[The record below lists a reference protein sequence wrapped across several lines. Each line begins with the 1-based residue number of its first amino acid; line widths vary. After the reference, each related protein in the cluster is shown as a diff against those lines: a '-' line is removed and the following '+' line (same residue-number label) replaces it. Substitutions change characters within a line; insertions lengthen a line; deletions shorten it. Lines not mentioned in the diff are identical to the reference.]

1 MMKTRVLLLGL
12 STFAEFLLNALHET
26 GDAEI
31 VAVDKDEETVNRIA
45 DRVQRPVIGNAAN
58 PDLLAELN
66 VPDMDYV
73 VVSMGSLESSVI
85 SVLYLK
91 ELGARQIVVKALNN
105 EHVKVLE
112 LLGVHEIVFPER
124 AVAKLTAVR
133 LLHPIVI
140 NAMSFDSD
148 QSIVEVKA
156 PEAWIGQSVEE
167 LALEGT
173 YGLGAVLVVDGAT
186 RQLTWPKAER
196 IIEDGDAL
204 VLFGANARF
213 EALEKSVPGVP
224 SLKGRLAAGFFS
236 GARHPR

>member
-1 MMKTRVLLLGL
+1 MKTRVLLLGL
-12 STFAEFLLNALHET
+12 STYAEFLLNALHET

-45 DRVQRPVIGNAAN
+45 DRVSRPVIGNAAN
-58 PDLLAELN
+58 LDLLAELQ

-85 SVLYLK
+85 CVLYLK
-91 ELGARQIVVKALNN
+91 ELGARQIVAKALNN

-112 LLGVHEIVFPER
+112 LLGVQEIVFPER

-140 NAMSFDSD
+140 NAMSFDSE

-156 PEAWIGQSVEE
+156 PEAWVGRSVKE
-167 LALEGT
+167 LALEDT
-173 YGLGAVLVVDGAT
+173 YGLGAALIVDGAT
-186 RQLTWPKAER
+186 GQLNWPQAER
-196 IIEDGDAL
+196 TIESGDAL
-204 VLFGANARF
+204 VLFGANDQF
-213 EALEKSVPGVP
+213 EELEKNVPGVP
-224 SLKGRLAAGFFS
+224 SLKGRLAAGLFG